1 MIKMDKQLPPIPS
14 RKYFINLKEEK
25 KKSRFSFEK
34 WFQTKV
40 KPQPSASIDNI
51 K

>member
-1 MIKMDKQLPPIPS
+1 MDKQLPPIPS
-14 RKYFINLKEEK
+14 RKYFINLKK
-25 KKSRFSFEK
+25 RNHKKSSSNSNCYFK
-34 WFQTKV
+34 TKV